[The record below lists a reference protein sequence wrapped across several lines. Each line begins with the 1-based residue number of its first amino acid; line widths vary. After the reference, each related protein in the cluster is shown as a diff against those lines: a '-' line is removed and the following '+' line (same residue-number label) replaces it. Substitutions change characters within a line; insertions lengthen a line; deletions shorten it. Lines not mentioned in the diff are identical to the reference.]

1 MAFTIDLMRA
11 RKEILKPRQP
21 PADTSGSSRLW
32 RNRAM
37 QLFVIAVIVLIVWW
51 LIGNTLANMRAR
63 GAHAGFDF
71 LFDPAGFEISE
82 GLFGYESSQ
91 PFWRA
96 FVVGLGNTLRVA
108 IASIVV
114 CTLLGTLIGIG
125 RMSRNFLLRSLCTAY
140 VELVRNVPILL
151 QLLMWYFVLSDMLP
165 TSDEAL
171 SPLPGVFLS
180 KSGLAFPVPASP
192 LAWLYAG
199 AGLLLGAMVTG
210 LYLRHAARVLH
221 ATGRQLPRVWPALLL
236 LCGGALLG
244 CAVGAFVGHVP
255 MRFDV
260 PEKSEINVSGGV
272 AVTPE
277 FLAVF
282 LGLSTYTAAFVAEV
296 VRAGLQSVQ
305 HGQLEAARA
314 LGLGRVQQ
322 LRLVIMP
329 QAMRVILPSLT
340 NQYLNLTKNSSL
352 AVAVGYPDLVSI
364 ANTSLNQTGRAF
376 ECIAIIMAVYVSL
389 SLLTA
394 WFMNRFNRRAALQGA
409 RQ

>member
-1 MAFTIDLMRA
+1 MPA
-11 RKEILKPRQP
+11 KPHPLIASRP
-21 PADTSGSSRLW
+21 PPPDNRRTAYIW
-32 RNRAM
+32 RNRAL
-37 QLFVIAVIVLIVWW
+37 QLVVLAIIGLLVWY

-71 LFDPAGFEISE
+71 LLDPAGFEISE
-82 GLFGYESSQ
+82 GLFGYESGQ

-96 FVVGLGNTLRVA
+96 FLVGLGNTVRVA
-108 IASIVV
+108 LSSIVV
-114 CTLLGTLIGIG
+114 CTVLGTLLGIG
-125 RMSRNFLLRSLCTAY
+125 RLSRNFLLRSLCTAY

-171 SPLPGVFLS
+171 SPLPGLFLS
-180 KSGLAFPVPASP
+180 KSGLVFPVPASP
-192 LAWLYAG
+192 LSWIYAG
-199 AGLLLGAMVTG
+199 AGLLLGVTASF
-210 LYLRHAARVLH
+210 LHLRRASRVLSDS
-221 ATGRQLPRVWPALLL
+221 GRQLPRVWPVVLMV
-236 LCGGALLG
+236 CGGIALGYALG
-244 CAVGAFVGHVP
+244 GLIGDTGWAF
-255 MRFDV
+255 DL
-260 PEKSEINVSGGV
+260 PEKSEINISGGA

-296 VRAGLQSVQ
+296 VRAGVQSVQ

-322 LRLVIMP
+322 LRLVILP

-376 ECIAIIMAVYVSL
+376 ECVAIIMAVYVSL
-389 SLLTA
+389 SILTA
-394 WFMNRFNRRAALQGA
+394 LFMHRFNRRADLKGLA
-409 RQ
+409 